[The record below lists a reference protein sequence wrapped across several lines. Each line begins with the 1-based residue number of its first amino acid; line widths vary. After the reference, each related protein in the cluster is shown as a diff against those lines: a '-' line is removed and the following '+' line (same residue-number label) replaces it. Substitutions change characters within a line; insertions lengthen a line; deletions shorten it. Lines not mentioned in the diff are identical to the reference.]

1 MSTRRRR
8 EKFDGAAMIPDDEL
22 INLFLA
28 FPTHSLDELSK
39 LTGMPARSLQYRISR
54 PGFAAKLAS
63 KRRSSISDAADY
75 GAGGLVECMEVLQE
89 EMRRGDNY
97 SGERIQAA
105 KVFSQ
110 ITFKAT
116 EEAVTRFELLR
127 LRAFIEQKEYERL
140 HSNSIQFEV
149 DDIDGGDCPSDGENR
164 PDAGGSTGGNSHG
177 LTVAARSST
186 GQGDSTGAADRPAD
200 ANVGEILVIAED
212 VVAKFQQIINK
223 NTGKE

>member
-1 MSTRRRR
+1 
-8 EKFDGAAMIPDDEL
+8 MIPDDEL
-22 INLFLA
+22 ISLFLA
-28 FPTHSLDELSK
+28 FPTHSLEDLSK

-54 PGFAAKLAS
+54 AGFAAKLAA
-63 KRRSSISDAADY
+63 KRRSSISDAAEY
-75 GAGGLVECMEVLQE
+75 GTGGLVEAMEVLQK
-89 EMRRGDNY
+89 EMRSEANY

-140 HSNSIQFEV
+140 HNTSVKFEV
-149 DDIDGGDCPSDGENR
+149 DDIDGEEGLPDGGSQ
-164 PDAGGSTGGNSHG
+164 PDAGGSTGGKSHG
-177 LTVAARSST
+177 LSVAAQSPT
-186 GQGDSTGAADRPAD
+186 GQGDSTGAGDWQAD

-212 VVAKFQQIINK
+212 VAAKFQQIINK